1 MKEVKLFVGG
11 YCNAPK
17 EVAETLKFEY
27 LELEIKKTDE
37 IPDKNGYCS
46 FLFEGKWTGI
56 PEEFKRMTHHAE
68 GLYEV
73 VRNIQVEVFA
83 DNEWTGG
90 DQHSVFEREEKLER
104 VKGLKLENW
113 AE

>member
-1 MKEVKLFVGG
+1 
-11 YCNAPK
+11 
-17 EVAETLKFEY
+17 
-27 LELEIKKTDE
+27 
-37 IPDKNGYCS
+37 
-46 FLFEGKWTGI
+46 
-56 PEEFKRMTHHAE
+56 MTHHAE